1 MVRPMILTV
10 HLTLPKDADVR
21 SLPTG
26 WSLLN
31 DVATYHGTVSRDFV
45 TQLVF

>member
-1 MVRPMILTV
+1 MILTV
-10 HLTLPKDADVR
+10 RLTLPKDANVR
-21 SLPTG
+21 TLPPG

-31 DVATYHGTVSRDFV
+31 NVATYHGTVSRDFV